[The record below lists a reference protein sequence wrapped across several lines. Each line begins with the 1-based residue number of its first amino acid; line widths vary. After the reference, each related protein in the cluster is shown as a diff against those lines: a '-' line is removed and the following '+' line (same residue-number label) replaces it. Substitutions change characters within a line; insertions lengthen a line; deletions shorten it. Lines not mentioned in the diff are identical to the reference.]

1 MDLGVPRKPE
11 GILFLITDPLGAWWD
26 PGRARGTQGSQGE
39 PGGPRGTPRELGG
52 PRKIQGEPRGARRT
66 RRKPGGPRGPM
77 GGARGELGGPRRTQG
92 ESGGPSGSRGG
103 QEHPGGVRR
112 THRDGEPR
120 LDPGG
125 SFFRRHMLDSIE
137 HAFNDPLVRFSD
149 SYKSVRGLPVARLHM
164 VGWVRCRRSYGWV
177 SRTPVDR

>member
-26 PGRARGTQGSQGE
+26 PGRARGTQGSQGQ
-39 PGGPRGTPRELGG
+39 PGGPRGDPG
-52 PRKIQGEPRGARRT
+52 GARRT
-66 RRKPGGPRGPM
+66 QEDPGGATGSQEDPEEARRTQGTH
-77 GGARGELGGPRRTQG
+77 GGARGKLGGPRRTQG

-103 QEHPGGVRR
+103 QEHPGGARR

-177 SRTPVDR
+177 SRTPDDR

>member
-26 PGRARGTQGSQGE
+26 PGGARGTQGE
-39 PGGPRGTPRELGG
+39 PG
-52 PRKIQGEPRGARRT
+52 GARRT
-66 RRKPGGPRGPM
+66 QGDPGGARRTQEDPGGATGSQEDPEEARRTQGTH

-103 QEHPGGVRR
+103 QEHPGGARR

-120 LDPGG
+120 LDAGG

>member
-1 MDLGVPRKPE
+1 MGPR
-11 GILFLITDPLGAWWD
+11 TS
-26 PGRARGTQGSQGE
+26 QGNPGE
-39 PGGPRGTPRELGG
+39 PGGARRT
-52 PRKIQGEPRGARRT
+52 QGDPGGARRT
-66 RRKPGGPRGPM
+66 QEDPGGATGSQEDPEEARRTQGTH

-103 QEHPGGVRR
+103 QEHPGGARR
-112 THRDGEPR
+112 THRDREPR